1 MNLARTALCLVLFS
15 LSQLASA
22 QSILIRNARVIDG
35 SGSKAFSADVRI
47 NGDTI
52 ADIAPK
58 LKPVAGET
66 IVDAKRLVLSPGF
79 IDMHSHAD
87 GDIFTKSHNAVIRQ
101 GITTVLVG
109 QDGGEIYPLS
119 EFFAR
124 LEKTPPTMN
133 VASMAGHGALRHQVM
148 GNDVR
153 RAAKPEEID
162 KIKGLLEQE
171 MRSGAMGMSGGLEYD
186 AGHWATTDELV
197 ELNRIVQAHHGFF
210 NAHIRDEANGTLQ
223 SFAEMEEIGRRAKV
237 RTVITHIKLG
247 SVPVWHQTAKVPALF
262 AKAAAD
268 GVDLKADVYPY
279 TFWHSNLRVI
289 ILDGDYFNPEK
300 VKQALADNG
309 GPERLRITHYGPDP
323 SLEDK
328 SLAEIANQWKMPA
341 VDTYMKLVKSTL
353 NPDGSPGEDDVEVM
367 GESMHEDDVKWFIAH
382 PRIMFSTD
390 GELEGKHPRGAGAFP
405 RVLGRYVR
413 EQKVLPLA
421 AAIHKMTALPAQQ
434 LGLTDRGKIAKGM
447 KADLVLVDP
456 ATVIDRSTVEK
467 PLDPPAG
474 IPYVMV
480 NGVFVVKDGQ
490 PTTARPGRA
499 LRHSERPA
507 SAK

>member
-87 GDIFTKSHNAVIRQ
+87 GGIFTKSHNAVIRQ

-328 SLAEIANQWKMPA
+328 SLAEIADQWKMPA

-421 AAIHKMTALPAQQ
+421 AAIHKMTALPALQ

-447 KADLVLVDP
+447 KADLVLFDP

-490 PTTARPGRA
+490 PTAARPGRA
-499 LRHSERPA
+499 LRHA
-507 SAK
+507 QALATAK